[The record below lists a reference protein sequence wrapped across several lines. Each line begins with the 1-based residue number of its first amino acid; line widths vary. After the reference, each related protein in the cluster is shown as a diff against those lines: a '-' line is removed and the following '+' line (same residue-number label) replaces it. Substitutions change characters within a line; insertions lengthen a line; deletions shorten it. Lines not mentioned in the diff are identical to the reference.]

1 MTENNHKIWSQYMRC
16 RAGIYESLLPGNY
29 TGSLISEANWIIR
42 SRLSSGEEMGIRVK
56 PGDICYM
63 DFGMAYLNEAGYQ
76 HFGLVLS
83 LNNRKALVM

>member
-1 MTENNHKIWSQYMRC
+1 MRC